1 MKKNIHNLIKYH
13 KTLFLPDISTFFNDD
28 ITLAL
33 KMVDQLAD
41 AGIPVIKGEVLH
53 DAEICLKSD
62 IFEKYYSPLKNEM
75 IEENL
80 RSVIERK
87 VVSLDSYAR
96 IFDHIRKHNCGLVVS
111 VYDNTGVDFAIDQD
125 VVAIKVASSNITHQP
140 LLEYVAKTNTTI
152 ILDTGHSTFEEI
164 SRAVNWLNDAGKS
177 DIIIQHSPLPPP
189 THISEHNLKF
199 MQTLGRCFQLPYGL
213 SDHHSG
219 DEMIFA
225 ATALGAC
232 IVEKGVCPDETGDDQ
247 DRAHALNISE
257 AKTVQLKVNN
267 IAQGL
272 GEGVRQLKRRR
283 EKYHSRM
290 GLIAK
295 QDIKK
300 GDILTLENIG
310 FAFPPIGLGVEH
322 IEIILGK
329 SAQKSILKGQPIL
342 FSDL

>member
-1 MKKNIHNLIKYH
+1 MKKNIHDLIKYH

-28 ITLAL
+28 IKLAL

-41 AGIPVIKGEVLH
+41 AGIPVIKAEVLH
-53 DAEICLKSD
+53 DAEICLKSN
-62 IFEKYYSPLKNEM
+62 ISERYYSHSQAEM
-75 IEENL
+75 IEENF
-80 RSVIERK
+80 RDVIERK

-96 IFDHIRKHNCGLVVS
+96 IFDHIKKRNCELVVS
-111 VYDNTGVDFAIDQD
+111 VYDNKGVDFAIEQD
-125 VVAIKVASSNITHQP
+125 VVAIKIASSNITHQP
-140 LLEYVAKTNTTI
+140 LLKYVANTKKTI
-152 ILDTGHSTFEEI
+152 ILDTGHSTLEEI
-164 SRAVNWLNDAGKS
+164 ARAVNWLNDAGKS

-189 THISEHNLKF
+189 TPVDKHNLKF

-213 SDHHSG
+213 SDHHFG
-219 DEMIFA
+219 DEMLFA

-232 IVEKGVCPDETGDDQ
+232 IVEKGVCPDETRDDQ

-257 AKTVQLKVNN
+257 AKIVQLKVKN
-267 IAQGL
+267 IAEGL
-272 GEGVRQLKRRR
+272 GGGIRRLERSR

-300 GDILTLENIG
+300 GDVLTHDNIG
-310 FAFPPIGLGVEH
+310 FAFPPIGLEVEY

-329 SAQKSILKGQPIL
+329 NAQKSISKGQPIL